1 MGSKLLKLLAPIIC
15 TEISLKI
22 FRQTV
27 SELFFALKTGMGLSC
42 TICKMTRK
50 FFAFSREE
58 GWYYWKSKQMVQ
70 KISVVPVK
78 AGER

>member
-1 MGSKLLKLLAPIIC
+1 MVP
-15 TEISLKI
+15 E
-22 FRQTV
+22 F
-27 SELFFALKTGMGLSC
+27 FFALKTGMGLSC
-42 TICKMTRK
+42 TICKITRK